1 MAHLTGLFKRGASFY
16 LRVVLPDGHPLRGQY
31 RNGCWVK
38 SLGPSSYKDAVRLG
52 TLKRA
57 EIVSGFEPQHVEAAR
72 AKPVV
77 QDGVQPAKPADT
89 SPDQPIFLR
98 AAYDRWVAS
107 KPRTDDSIAACNR
120 ALKLFEQQ
128 TGNPPLHTLTRSQ
141 GDAFRAWL
149 QAQPTSS
156 KTARDRLNWIK
167 VLLKYACQDL
177 ELLTKSPWTGL
188 DIKAKVKNLRK
199 PWSERHLA
207 TLMSHPIWQKGESP
221 EDKKA
226 GGIAAFWIPLLAMY
240 TGARC
245 SELCQLLTSNID
257 SKAAIPTITFTDE
270 AEGQRIKT
278 AAGTRVVPIH
288 DKLVQLGFL
297 DYVNSLQ
304 ADSLWPALPQR
315 DQKPGG
321 YFSQFFGQL
330 RKSLGLPPSMVL
342 HSFRHNVRT
351 ALTEASVTEP
361 VIDRLLGHE
370 PGGSVGARI
379 YTHVPLSSL
388 HNAVQTLK
396 YAQSCQPHARFMD
409 GRLMKKSDSNSPRE
423 P

>member
-1 MAHLTGLFKRGASFY
+1 MAQKLTGLFRRGSSYY
-16 LRVVLPDGHPLRGQY
+16 LRVVLPKEHPQHHLFHR
-31 RNGCWVK
+31 GCWVK
-38 SLGPSSYKDAVRLG
+38 SLGPCSYKDAVRLG

-57 EIVSGFEPQHVEAAR
+57 EIVSGFEHRHAETAR
-72 AKPVV
+72 PKLVG
-77 QDGVQPAKPADT
+77 QDSVQPAKPADT
-89 SPDQPIFLR
+89 SPDQPVLLR
-98 AAYDRWVAS
+98 AAYDRWVVS

-128 TGNPPLHTLTRSQ
+128 TGNPPLHKLTRAQ

-177 ELLTKSPWTGL
+177 EVLAKSPWTGL
-188 DIKAKVKNLRK
+188 DIKVKAKHQRT

-207 TLMSHPIWQKGESP
+207 TLMSHPIWQKGELP

-288 DKLVQLGFL
+288 DELVQLGFL

-304 ADSLWPALPQR
+304 AGPLWPALPQR

-321 YFSQFFGQL
+321 YFSQFFGHL
-330 RKSLGLPPSMVL
+330 RKSLGIPPSMVL

-351 ALTEASVTEP
+351 ALMEAGVTEP

-370 PGGSVGARI
+370 PGGSVGARV
-379 YTHVPLSSL
+379 YTHIPLSSFR
-388 HNAVQTLK
+388 AAIQKLK
-396 YAQSCQPHARFMD
+396 YPHLAN
-409 GRLMKKSDSNSPRE
+409 LTPDS
-423 P
+423 